1 MLFSNEEVAQ
11 FVNGNFEPAWEM
23 VRPVPVIRIDFG
35 NGQVATR
42 TLHGNI
48 ASHVCAVDGQ
58 ILDILPGIYTP
69 PVYMA
74 ALQQLR
80 LLAASLGPAELKR
93 QTRLRD
99 YHREKAQALRDSR
112 ARIAY
117 PRASTIAQG
126 GRNELD
132 RGKAVVERR
141 VEEILVQRPE
151 IHGAPRRPAGQ
162 NLANWEMLA
171 VDTWDNESQRRLR
184 IHEKLAAAYPARPE
198 QIKRWLYK
206 EVLHADLDD
215 PYLGLGDA
223 IIGDDIFREES

>member
-99 YHREKAQALRDSR
+99 KYREK
-112 ARIAY
+112 Y
-117 PRASTIAQG
+117 
-126 GRNELD
+126 
-132 RGKAVVERR
+132 RR
-141 VEEILVQRPE
+141 
-151 IHGAPRRPAGQ
+151 
-162 NLANWEMLA
+162 
-171 VDTWDNESQRRLR
+171 
-184 IHEKLAAAYPARPE
+184 K
-198 QIKRWLYK
+198 
-206 EVLHADLDD
+206 
-215 PYLGLGDA
+215 
-223 IIGDDIFREES
+223 